1 MIRLLLAALLTVAA
15 CGGTTPS
22 ASPTA
27 PVSPTASASP
37 ASSVT
42 PDPRPARSAALEA
55 AAATWQAAG
64 IETYGYTLTR
74 SCFCPPEWSGPWAA
88 TVIGDL
94 VVVTDSQDNPV
105 SDEIVAAIPF
115 TAAALFAYLR
125 SHLADEG
132 FTVTYDAAT
141 GFPTSF
147 ALDPSTQIADEE
159 VSFTI
164 ENFTTFGVN

>member
-1 MIRLLLAALLTVAA
+1 MIRLLLAVLLLVAA
-15 CGGTTPS
+15 CGGTSPS
-22 ASPTA
+22 
-27 PVSPTASASP
+27 VSPTASASP
-37 ASSVT
+37 AATNSPASSTT
-42 PDPRPARSAALEA
+42 PDPRPARSAALES

-74 SCFCPPEWSGPWAA
+74 SCFCTSDWSGPWAV
-88 TVIGDL
+88 TVIGEL
-94 VVVTDSQDNPV
+94 VVATDSQDNPV

-132 FTVTYDAAT
+132 FSVTYDTAT

-147 ALDPSTQIADEE
+147 SLDPSTQIADEE